1 MKIVNL
7 FLPYQSTTTRWNKL
21 SAILT
26 PKKSS
31 DKNIISPSDYLI
43 YVPFILSYLNV
54 EMFIKSEG
62 NKPHGRK
69 TNQSV
74 LKMLKALAKF

>member
-43 YVPFILSYLNV
+43 YVPFVFTYKNV
-54 EMFIKSEG
+54 ELFINSEG
-62 NKPHGRK
+62 NKPRGRK
-69 TNQSV
+69 NNPI
-74 LKMLKALAKF
+74 